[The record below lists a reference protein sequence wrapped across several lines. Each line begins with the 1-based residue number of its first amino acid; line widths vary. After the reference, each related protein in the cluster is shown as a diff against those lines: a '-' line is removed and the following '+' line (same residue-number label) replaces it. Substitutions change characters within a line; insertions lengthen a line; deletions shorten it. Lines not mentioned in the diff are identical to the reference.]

1 MKLYNRNLLDIK
13 YSIYYNET
21 MIDFDYLELMQLK
34 LCMDMTKDKMFMGG
48 DMRRHASITEK
59 VETELRM
66 LDGVSENSEDEESSF
81 DRLMRWKK
89 ENQTGRGYPWTAD
102 EFGRPLSDES
112 PT

>member
-1 MKLYNRNLLDIK
+1 
-13 YSIYYNET
+13 
-21 MIDFDYLELMQLK
+21 MIDFDYLELLQLK

-66 LDGVSENSEDEESSF
+66 LDGVSENLEDSKESSF

-89 ENQTGRGYPWTAD
+89 ENQSGRGYPWTAD
-102 EFGRPLSDES
+102 EFGRPLSEES
-112 PT
+112 P

>member
-1 MKLYNRNLLDIK
+1 
-13 YSIYYNET
+13 
-21 MIDFDYLELMQLK
+21 MINFDYLELMQLK

-59 VETELRM
+59 VETSLRM

>member
-1 MKLYNRNLLDIK
+1 
-13 YSIYYNET
+13 

-34 LCMDMTKDKMFMGG
+34 LCMDLTKDKMFMGG

-59 VETELRM
+59 VETSLRM

-81 DRLMRWKK
+81 DRKMRWKK

>member
-1 MKLYNRNLLDIK
+1 
-13 YSIYYNET
+13 
-21 MIDFDYLELMQLK
+21 
-34 LCMDMTKDKMFMGG
+34 MTKDKMFMGG

-66 LDGVSENSEDEESSF
+66 LDGVSEDEETPF

>member
-1 MKLYNRNLLDIK
+1 MKLYNRNLLDNK

-112 PT
+112 

>member
-1 MKLYNRNLLDIK
+1 MKLYNRNLLDNK

-21 MIDFDYLELMQLK
+21 MIDFDYLESLQLK

-112 PT
+112 

>member
-1 MKLYNRNLLDIK
+1 
-13 YSIYYNET
+13 
-21 MIDFDYLELMQLK
+21 MINFDYLELMQLK

-59 VETELRM
+59 VETALRM
-66 LDGVSENSEDEESSF
+66 LDGVSEDEETPF

-102 EFGRPLSDES
+102 ESGRPLSDQS

>member
-1 MKLYNRNLLDIK
+1 
-13 YSIYYNET
+13 

-66 LDGVSENSEDEESSF
+66 LDGVSEDEETPF
-81 DRLMRWKK
+81 DRFMRWK
-89 ENQTGRGYPWTAD
+89 QLD
-102 EFGRPLSDES
+102 ESGRPLSEES
-112 PT
+112 T

>member
-1 MKLYNRNLLDIK
+1 
-13 YSIYYNET
+13 
-21 MIDFDYLELMQLK
+21 MIDFDYLELLQLK

-66 LDGVSENSEDEESSF
+66 LDGVSEE
-81 DRLMRWKK
+81 
-89 ENQTGRGYPWTAD
+89 
-102 EFGRPLSDES
+102 ES

>member
-1 MKLYNRNLLDIK
+1 M
-13 YSIYYNET
+13 T

-66 LDGVSENSEDEESSF
+66 LDGVSENLEDEESPF

>member
-112 PT
+112 

>member
-1 MKLYNRNLLDIK
+1 
-13 YSIYYNET
+13 
-21 MIDFDYLELMQLK
+21 MINFDYLELLQLK

-59 VETELRM
+59 VETSLRM
-66 LDGVSENSEDEESSF
+66 LDGVSEDEESSF

>member
-1 MKLYNRNLLDIK
+1 M
-13 YSIYYNET
+13 T
-21 MIDFDYLELMQLK
+21 MINFDYLELLQLK

-66 LDGVSENSEDEESSF
+66 LDGVSENLEDEESPF

>member
-1 MKLYNRNLLDIK
+1 
-13 YSIYYNET
+13 
-21 MIDFDYLELMQLK
+21 MINFDYLELMQLK
-34 LCMDMTKDKMFMGG
+34 LCMDMTKDKMFMRG

-59 VETELRM
+59 VETALRM

-112 PT
+112 

>member
-1 MKLYNRNLLDIK
+1 LRVTTRSRHVSTIDLADVDTNP
-13 YSIYYNET
+13 IYYFTFDSQDRGKKIRGNFSSVGFFTFYYGTLQT

-66 LDGVSENSEDEESSF
+66 LDGV
-81 DRLMRWKK
+81 
-89 ENQTGRGYPWTAD
+89 
-102 EFGRPLSDES
+102 RP
-112 PT
+112 T

>member
-1 MKLYNRNLLDIK
+1 MKLYNRNLLDNK

-66 LDGVSENSEDEESSF
+66 LDGVSENLEDEESPF